1 MIELLPQLRIQ
12 GGHSEQPFSKVITY
26 DMALSVSHRMGAEV
40 SVPRI
45 AWGSKRS
52 RRKRDNG
59 NLRLRW
65 LRGSRA
71 QCPVGPRTH
80 GGDDPAKV
88 VDIRFVG
95 TAERANVDEA
105 LPAVQTLEEKA
116 LLGQQLLGQRILC

>member
-1 MIELLPQLRIQ
+1 MSAKI
-12 GGHSEQPFSKVITY
+12 
-26 DMALSVSHRMGAEV
+26 

-45 AWGSKRS
+45 AWGSKRG

-59 NLRLRW
+59 NLWLRW
-65 LRGSRA
+65 MRGSRA

-105 LPAVQTLEEKA
+105 LSAVPILEEKA
-116 LLGQQLLGQRILC
+116 LLGQPLLGQRILR